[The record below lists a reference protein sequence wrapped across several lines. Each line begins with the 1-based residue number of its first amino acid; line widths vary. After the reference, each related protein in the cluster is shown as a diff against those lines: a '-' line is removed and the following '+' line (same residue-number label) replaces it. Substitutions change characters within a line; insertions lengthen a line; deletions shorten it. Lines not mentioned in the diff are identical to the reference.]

1 MIISQIM
8 FRQKYDSEVE
18 NISLISEEYRLLTMN
33 NSLTESQTLEINI
46 WPVIKHGDF
55 ISEDHCHR

>member
-1 MIISQIM
+1 M

>member
-18 NISLISEEYRLLTMN
+18 DISLISEEYRLLTMN

-46 WPVIKHGDF
+46 
-55 ISEDHCHR
+55 

>member
-18 NISLISEEYRLLTMN
+18 DISLISEEYRLLTMN

-46 WPVIKHGDF
+46 WPVIKHCDF